1 MSRSRSR
8 AFEVL
13 WAGFA
18 LANLTAMIVLTDWQ
32 TVPFHFIWV
41 SLTLLYGWA
50 FVWSWK
56 KTMTWLLIVTITT
69 GLALA
74 LDIQAAAAHHNEW
87 DELSEIPLM
96 ATMFL
101 ASVWHVKQRQAAAD
115 RAAGLARSRQR
126 LLDREREFLR
136 DASHGLRTPIQ
147 IARGHAELL
156 LREAPNLN
164 ALEDLDVI
172 LDELDRLGLI
182 SEQLLL
188 LAAAEDPAFLRTRPM
203 HLGRFAEQTLKRWEP
218 AAERA
223 WSLDVRWDG
232 MVIADEERL
241 RIAVDAL
248 IDNAIKYTQR
258 GDRISIA
265 VGLNDAG
272 IAEFL
277 LIDGGSGIDPGDL
290 DRIFDRFSRDA
301 SPPNGHGSTGLGLS
315 IVKAVVMAHGGHV
328 DVASDPAGA
337 GTSFRLHLPVVV
349 AGSQYERPEPD
360 PLAHVS

>member
-13 WAGFA
+13 WTGFA

-56 KTMTWLLIVTITT
+56 KTMTWLLIVMITT

-188 LAAAEDPAFLRTRPM
+188 LAAAEIRRSYGPARCTWVGSPSRPSSGGNQRRNGP
-203 HLGRFAEQTLKRWEP
+203 GRWTC
-218 AAERA
+218 
-223 WSLDVRWDG
+223 
-232 MVIADEERL
+232 
-241 RIAVDAL
+241 
-248 IDNAIKYTQR
+248 
-258 GDRISIA
+258 
-265 VGLNDAG
+265 
-272 IAEFL
+272 
-277 LIDGGSGIDPGDL
+277 
-290 DRIFDRFSRDA
+290 
-301 SPPNGHGSTGLGLS
+301 
-315 IVKAVVMAHGGHV
+315 
-328 DVASDPAGA
+328 A
-337 GTSFRLHLPVVV
+337 GT
-349 AGSQYERPEPD
+349 AW
-360 PLAHVS
+360 